1 MFFQNYFYRGEQ
13 NKLKTR
19 YRLLGVFLALLLI
32 PLIGVAI
39 YISVSLDSYYKN
51 SRVVQIN
58 RIVDIVA
65 NEAEDYFAEIIQN
78 GKAVI
83 SNDDIKEYLISG
95 SGEAAA
101 RSAVKAFSDGDVR
114 VVQISVY
121 DAKGKLLPISTN
133 YPAQDNQDVSV
144 TSMELDISEGYGF
157 SSINKYKLEDQS
169 TDIISYVN
177 KFYDGD
183 TLLGYCQQYYNLN
196 FFEELILSSEKSTV
210 NQIMI
215 TDTEG
220 KIIRE
225 PFDSVIS
232 FSELSEFDEAAQCF
246 KDVQNGGKVNFKKF
260 ESDGENL
267 VICGKSVKY
276 IKSARGRTWGVL
288 VTDTESSMYGGFDAY
303 SKKLKGIMAVIFI
316 AVSAVAVVLIWRIL
330 KPFDDIS
337 EILEKF
343 KKGDKKTRYTG
354 GSKTRNMNA
363 AHMGSLINYM
373 LDSFAESEDRYKAI
387 VEMTDNIVFEY
398 NVPKNS
404 VVFSDNFNSKFSFRA
419 KTLRFEDSF
428 FANGIVQRRDRAKF
442 EGFVDRLLEGEAV
455 QGEFCFKTIYNDY
468 AWYIVRSVSIRD
480 HNGNV
485 TKIIG
490 TMIDID
496 RAKRREESLLKKAN
510 YDSLTNV
517 FNRETFEISLMNEY
531 DLSQMRK
538 SKIAVLFIDLDDFRF
553 YNNNYGHALGDEA
566 LVFVAGTLKELV
578 GTNGF
583 VGRYGG
589 DEFVVCYSET
599 FDAPPAGDLAA
610 RIIEE
615 LGRGFDG
622 VFVERHFSVK
632 CSIGIAY
639 LSDMSMDAESVI
651 KDADEAMYSVK
662 KNGKSDY
669 SYYTKPR

>member
-1 MFFQNYFYRGEQ
+1 MPRGEQ

-19 YRLLGVFLALLLI
+19 FRLLGVFLALLLV
-32 PLIGVAI
+32 PLIGMAI
-39 YISVSLDSYYKN
+39 YIGVSLDSYYKN

-65 NEAEDYFAEIIQN
+65 NEAEDYFSELIQN

-83 SNDDIKEYLISG
+83 SNNDIKEYLISG
-95 SGEAAA
+95 SGEATAK
-101 RSAVKAFSDGDVR
+101 SAVKAFSDGNGR

-133 YPAQDNQDVSV
+133 YSDQNNQSISV

-157 SSINKYKLEDQS
+157 SPINKYKLEDQS
-169 TDIISYVN
+169 TDIISYVS

-210 NQIMI
+210 NEIMI

-225 PFDSVIS
+225 PFDSVMS

-246 KDVQNGGKVNFKKF
+246 KDVQNGGKVNLKKF
-260 ESDGENL
+260 ESNDDNL

-276 IKSARGRTWGVL
+276 TKNAKGRTWGVL
-288 VTDTESSMYGGFDAY
+288 VTDTEDSLSGGFDAY
-303 SKKLKGIMAVIFI
+303 SKKLKGVMVVIFI
-316 AVSAVAVVLIWRIL
+316 AVSALAIVVIWRIL
-330 KPFDDIS
+330 KPFDDIF

-343 KKGDKKTRYTG
+343 RKGDKKTRYTG
-354 GSKTRNMNA
+354 GSTTRNMSA
-363 AHMGSLINYM
+363 AYMGSLINYM
-373 LDSFAESEDRYKAI
+373 LDSLDESEDRYKAI

-428 FANGIVQRRDRAKF
+428 FANGIVQRKDQAKF
-442 EGFVDRLLEGEAV
+442 ENFVDRLLEGEAV

-480 HNGNV
+480 HDGNV

-496 RAKRREESLLKKAN
+496 RAKRREENLLKKAN
-510 YDSLTNV
+510 YDSLTNI

-538 SKIAVLFIDLDDFRF
+538 SKIAVLFIDLDDFKF

-566 LVFVAGTLKELV
+566 LVFVASTLKELV
-578 GTNGF
+578 GTYGF
-583 VGRYGG
+583 AGRYGG

-610 RIIEE
+610 RIIEG

-622 VFVERHFSVK
+622 VFVEQHFSVK

-639 LSDMSMDAESVI
+639 FSDMSMDAESVI